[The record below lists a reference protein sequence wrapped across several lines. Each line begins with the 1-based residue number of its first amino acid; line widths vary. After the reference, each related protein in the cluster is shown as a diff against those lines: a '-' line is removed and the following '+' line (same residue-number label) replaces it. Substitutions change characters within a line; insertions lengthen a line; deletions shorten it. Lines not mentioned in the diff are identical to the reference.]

1 MTVTVYLV
9 DRWALA
15 EADPDRLHYVS
26 THQQWELLLWLAQ
39 TAGPAGP
46 VQTQRFHDGALEAMR
61 YLGRRA
67 VEHLRARWSLEMM
80 GQPYPA
86 VPTAIDSVRDLPWE
100 KLGGVRPILVIDQ
113 PPRAI
118 ERDQLKNASR
128 GREPVPDMDLFPAAM
143 PAVIE
148 RLLLRSEL
156 LSYTRWELKAEQ
168 WPTR

>member
-9 DRWALA
+9 DHWALA
-15 EADPDRLHYVS
+15 EADPDRLHYVA
-26 THQQWELLLWLAQ
+26 TDQQWELLLWLAQ

-46 VQTQRFHDGALEAMR
+46 VHTQRFHDGALEAMR
-61 YLGRRA
+61 YLSRRA
-67 VEHLRARWSLEMM
+67 VAQLRARWTEERM

-86 VPTAIDSVRDLPWE
+86 VPSAIPSVSDLPWE
-100 KLGGVRPILVIDQ
+100 KLGGARPIFVIDQ

-128 GREPVPDMDLFPAAM
+128 AREPAPDMDLFPAAM

-148 RLLLRSEL
+148 RLLRRSEL
-156 LSYTRWELKAEQ
+156 LSYTRWELKAKQ